1 MLRLLNERRT
11 ADKGGA
17 MDGSSRG
24 VLTVCMLAVFSI
36 VTTAAWAQDDEA
48 IIGYRQKVMEAN
60 GANMGA
66 IGDILK
72 FNLPYQDDIAG
83 HARAINI
90 NSKMIAEAFK
100 KPVSAGKTD
109 AKPEIWKKWDEY
121 KADADK
127 LTEASEEL
135 TKVADGGDR
144 GAIVARVKKVGEACK
159 NCHESFR
166 KPKEQS
172 YKRKK

>member
-1 MLRLLNERRT
+1 
-11 ADKGGA
+11 

-24 VLTVCMLAVFSI
+24 VLSACVLAGLLLVAS
-36 VTTAAWAQDDEA
+36 VSSAQDDEA

-72 FNLPYQDDIAG
+72 FKLPYQKDIAG
-83 HARAINI
+83 HARAISI
-90 NSKMIAEAFK
+90 NARMIAGAFE

-121 KADADK
+121 KADADELAQASDQLAK
-127 LTEASEEL
+127 IAEA
-135 TKVADGGDR
+135 GDVN
-144 GAIVARVKKVGEACK
+144 AIVAQVKKVGGACQD
-159 NCHESFR
+159 CHESFR

-172 YKRKK
+172 FRRKK